1 MSVAVPLVV
10 ASAIWYGA
18 LVWVGA
24 FAGRNIDQLLAMQT
38 RLNWTLTGIAGV
50 IIVLVAW
57 WWVRSRRRYMVDRGS
72 VSELGH
78 DFDDSDGPSE

>member
-1 MSVAVPLVV
+1 VAVPLVV

-57 WWVRSRRRYMVDRGS
+57 WWIRSRRRYMVDRGS
-72 VSELGH
+72 VPELKH
-78 DFDDSDGPSE
+78 DFDDSDSPSE